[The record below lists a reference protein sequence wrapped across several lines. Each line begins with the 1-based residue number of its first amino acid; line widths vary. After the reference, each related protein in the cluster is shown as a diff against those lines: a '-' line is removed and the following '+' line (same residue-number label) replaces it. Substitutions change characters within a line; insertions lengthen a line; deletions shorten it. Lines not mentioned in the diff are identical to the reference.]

1 MEPLFSLLHLLS
13 HSLHAAV
20 GWMGTTFLALFV
32 GAIRYYIG
40 PRVEAWLRRQP
51 YVKPETKHRVAATAI
66 VTGGTWLLLFAVG
79 VVITV
84 YRDHLNYTAQNTEL
98 RIKVQ
103 EQDDKIKQLQE
114 QVKQL
119 AVEPEAS
126 DSLRKRTWALA
137 DEWVAYVTKK
147 LADPNKPP
155 DAFPNSSDPHPSEE
169 QQRAI
174 QKSQEYH
181 RGIEQYYS
189 EHFKG
194 RFIGI
199 IQQYK
204 NVGVDTH
211 FLESTFAQFTPYPV
225 PQGYVLAGNDPLSL
239 FRELAYHVDAKGHL
253 FVP

>member
-1 MEPLFSLLHLLS
+1 
-13 HSLHAAV
+13 
-20 GWMGTTFLALFV
+20 MGTTLFALFV

-40 PRVEAWLRRQP
+40 PRIEAWIHGEP
-51 YVKPETKHRVAATAI
+51 YTKPETRHRVTATVI
-66 VTGGTWLLLFAVG
+66 VAVGTWVLLFAVG
-79 VVITV
+79 VVTTV
-84 YRDHLNYTAQNTEL
+84 YRDHVNYTAQNAEL

-103 EQDDKIKQLQE
+103 EQHQEIKQLQE

-119 AVEPEAS
+119 AVEPEAP

-137 DEWVAYVTKK
+137 DEWTAYVTKK

-155 DAFPNSSDPHPSEE
+155 DASPNSSDPHPSEE
-169 QQRAI
+169 QQKAI
-174 QKSQEYH
+174 QKSQEFY
-181 RGIEQYYS
+181 RGVEQYYR
-189 EHFKG
+189 EHFKD

-199 IQQYK
+199 IEEYK

-225 PQGYVLAGNDPLSL
+225 PQGGLAYNDPLSQ